1 MGSEENAVN
10 VAKDFVEKQSPDLI
24 GILTSGLS
32 EIKGD
37 NIRDAI
43 KEFKIQDSKFKIMH
57 VSTPDYEGGMETGYA
72 KAIRAVL
79 QCALNT
85 TPKNEDLIYGK
96 VNILAGPH
104 LTPADFIEL
113 REIIESFGLIPVIL
127 PDLSSL
133 DGSRE
138 GFSPLSSGGTGMREI
153 ETMNG
158 SAFTIAIG
166 TCMETPAKFL
176 QEKCGIE
183 YAVLES
189 IAGLNGTDTLM
200 KMLSALSGNPVSL
213 KYRKQR
219 MSLVD
224 GMRDA
229 HFYLSGKKVC
239 IALEPDLSLQ
249 TAMWLGEMAAD
260 VELTVIPT
268 LSRAANAI
276 QTEKIV
282 VGDLFSV
289 KGDFDLL
296 ISNSH
301 AEDTAMRL
309 GAPLYQMGFPVYKV
323 LGYTTKVTI
332 GYRGTLTM
340 INDTANLVMKEVH

>member
-1 MGSEENAVN
+1 MGSEENAFN
-10 VAKDFVEKQSPDLI
+10 VAKDFAEKQSPDLI

-37 NIRDAI
+37 NIRDAL
-43 KEFKIQDSKFKIMH
+43 KGFKDQAPKSRIMH

-72 KAIRAVL
+72 GAVQAVL
-79 QCALNT
+79 ECAVKAPVKKL
-85 TPKNEDLIYGK
+85 DMISGK
-96 VNILAGPH
+96 INILAGQH

-113 REIIESFGLIPVIL
+113 REIMESFGLIPVIL

-138 GFSPLSSGGTGMREI
+138 EFSPLSSGGTGMSEI
-153 ETMNG
+153 ETMSS
-158 SAFTIAIG
+158 SAFTLAIG
-166 TCMETPAKFL
+166 TSMEPPGKYL
-176 QEKCGIE
+176 YENYGVE
-183 YAVLES
+183 YTVLES
-189 IAGLNGTDTLM
+189 IAGLKGTDTLM
-200 KMLSALSGNPVSL
+200 KMLSALSGNPVSS

-219 MSLVD
+219 RSLVD

-239 IALEPDLSLQ
+239 IALEPDFSLQ
-249 TAMWLGEMAAD
+249 TAMWLREMAAD
-260 VELTVIPT
+260 IELAVIPAY
-268 LSRAANAI
+268 SRAANAI
-276 QTEKIV
+276 QAEKII

-301 AEDTAMRL
+301 AEDAANRL
-309 GAPLYQMGFPVYKV
+309 GVPLYQMGFPVYKI